1 MRHFTT
7 TMPTMKELEQW
18 MLRKMQE
25 AFASAM
31 TKALEM
37 MDQQILEQRDRS
49 RYRVKEERETASTPC
64 SGISGSNGDCTW
76 IDRVASMCICWIV

>member
-1 MRHFTT
+1 MSHFTT
-7 TMPTMKELEQW
+7 TIPTMKELEQW

-37 MDQQILEQRDRS
+37 MDQQILEQR
-49 RYRVKEERETASTPC
+49 YNAPI
-64 SGISGSNGDCTW
+64 G
-76 IDRVASMCICWIV
+76 